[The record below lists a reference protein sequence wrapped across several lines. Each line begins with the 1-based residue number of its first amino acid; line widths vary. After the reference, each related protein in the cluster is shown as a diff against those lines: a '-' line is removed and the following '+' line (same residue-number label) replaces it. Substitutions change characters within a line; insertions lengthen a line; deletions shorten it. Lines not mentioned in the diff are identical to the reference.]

1 MEDAVTL
8 AMERQNDLTAI
19 AQRAWIILQAE
30 VLKVEVKDNAL
41 RLWTIV
47 RAKNI
52 GRSVAQ
58 DATLW
63 ALVVQ
68 GEKKLDRAI
77 EQVRER
83 LESADA
89 FMSPLVPGDEK
100 QHWNQ
105 PSWSI
110 AHLELTPETQR
121 APIFIFAGVRYTV
134 PGDPERKVTERAF
147 SINQGE
153 ASNPFGPHGL
163 GNPPDGWLKL
173 EHLAVHPAGQ
183 TRAT

>member
-1 MEDAVTL
+1 
-8 AMERQNDLTAI
+8 MERQNDLTAI

-68 GEKKLDRAI
+68 
-77 EQVRER
+77 
-83 LESADA
+83 
-89 FMSPLVPGDEK
+89 GDEK

-163 GNPPDGWLKL
+163 VNPPDGWLKL